1 MAYANIFTL
10 GLYRVEGSVIIMALL
25 MMVSELQ
32 MSSFRIGNAS
42 VMICDLSLRKGS
54 SEIRSFVCCRPGFSN
69 VVPKI
74 DRAFMPTSTTSVSL
88 KLLPY
93 TLRGEETNYTQK
105 LLFV

>member
-1 MAYANIFTL
+1 MAYANIFTS
-10 GLYRVEGSVIIMALL
+10 GLYKVEGTVIIMALL
-25 MMVSELQ
+25 

-42 VMICDLSLRKGS
+42 VMVCELSLWKGGS
-54 SEIRSFVCCRPGFSN
+54 QTRSFGCCRRGFPN